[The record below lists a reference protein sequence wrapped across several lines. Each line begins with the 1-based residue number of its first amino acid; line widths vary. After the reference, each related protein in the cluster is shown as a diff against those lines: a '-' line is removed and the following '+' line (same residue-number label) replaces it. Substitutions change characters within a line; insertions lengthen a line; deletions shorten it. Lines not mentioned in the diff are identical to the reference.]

1 MDRSQEI
8 KSSIISKKTH
18 KSFSGTEGTPLADT
32 KKVQFDE
39 QALTRSKNNSTL
51 DSSSSTSAYIELNLK
66 RVSQIQYFEKEFS
79 FEKFTS
85 GDIRQISL
93 TVLGTESK
101 LFKYKT
107 YKIEVKSPFF
117 PDIHCFRRY
126 NEFHALYKV
135 LKLKYQNIQL
145 PNFPSKYTV
154 INRTEKR
161 RVAFHRILNGILEIA
176 QQHHGQIQKNILQ
189 LLYVFLTKDL
199 SGKQTNKV
207 EISSNQHSGSID
219 DMSEF
224 SIKQI
229 IEEYGND
236 VCGDI
241 QSINSEDSFEQKQN
255 SKFLEENEE
264 RYNQTYGNT
273 NELSLSKSN
282 QSDSQ
287 FSQSQQQV
295 NLDFYLRDK
304 SSSQQSKQLSMSQQS
319 QLTDSEMQEA
329 LNCSF
334 GTGIRERSIAQQPKK
349 LSIPPEAVIIKSGSQ
364 AAPSSLIT
372 HRNQSDEKNKSKS
385 EIRTLDKASQM
396 VIIEKFAN
404 IKEEKDYCGY
414 IQVSLQNDTKKVLY
428 GRIVQN
434 TLQLFHQ
441 IFDNHFACL
450 ISIYEAQIQFHPQNS
465 HIIEIFHGY
474 DSKKIQICL
483 QNDKFED
490 YYLDKED
497 KVKDINTFLADFI
510 KMKDQNSFL
519 DDEKNRGNI
528 EKYFPP
534 SDLQRWLVQLQIAS
548 QKKQDI
554 NLNDF
559 VFEPIGKV
567 YLSIHEIINFKYIPP
582 NSTVFIRIKSSP
594 FIFQTKENISD
605 SPKWKQ
611 DFIFPFSN
619 SYGLITLEVI
629 SMINKGWIKEKF
641 TEKILAS
648 VSIQIADILGH
659 NQDTVFKKIVLPLDN
674 TEQRNKQ
681 LVKDGVQDKKEQ
693 EMQIVVSLRNLS
705 KFESIF
711 AESSNNI
718 YDGVKM
724 SEQQKS
730 IMRYYKINFN
740 RYKNLCGN
748 VFLFIWSFNDI
759 FYQKYPKFSNLM
771 IVLILLYIWNANLNN
786 ILQHLIALFFFII
799 IVHNPKIYPFYQHF
813 TQKHL
818 FSEKHPSYH
827 EPQLYTKKMNDY
839 IKMSQCLSKIKKFKN
854 DIIVEE
860 QIQFTLSQ
868 TYQQLK
874 KSFYLL
880 HEWISV
886 VVNYCEKFK
895 NLLTW
900 KDQNRTYQ
908 FFIFLIFLYVV
919 FTHIPIRFML
929 FFGSIYNFYIGR
941 FVYQKRYDINKQQ
954 GKNLIIYVYKK
965 YWPEY
970 RSWEQIE
977 HQKFPNE
984 QIKKALIDD
993 GLVHF
998 YLWITNESL
1007 QQYDTPNKLMMAIA
1021 TVPKKLFM
1029 NKVEGPHQSTEI
1041 YKELQK
1047 NSKLRL
1053 SKYLTTV
1060 KIWKN
1065 FLYNIPS
1072 DCYRILHPKM
1082 I

>member
-1 MDRSQEI
+1 MDQSKET
-8 KSSIISKKTH
+8 KSSIPSKNQNK
-18 KSFSGTEGTPLADT
+18 KSFSSTDGTPFTRT
-32 KKVQFDE
+32 KKVSFDE
-39 QALTRSKNNSTL
+39 QTLTRSKNNSTL
-51 DSSSSTSAYIELNLK
+51 DSSSCTSPYIELNLK
-66 RVSQIQYFEKEFS
+66 RISQMKYFEKEFS

-93 TVLGTESK
+93 TVLGTENK

-145 PNFPSKYTV
+145 PSFPSKYTV

-207 EISSNQHSGSID
+207 EISSNQHAGSFD

-229 IEEYGND
+229 IEEYGD
-236 VCGDI
+236 EICGDI
-241 QSINSEDSFEQKQN
+241 QYTNSEDSPEQKQN
-255 SKFLEENEE
+255 SKFFEEENEE
-264 RYNQTYGNT
+264 KQNQVYDGIS
-273 NELSLSKSN
+273 ELSLSKSTQNESQLN
-282 QSDSQ
+282 QML
-287 FSQSQQQV
+287 QQI
-295 NLDFYLRDK
+295 NLDSSLRDK
-304 SSSQQSKQLSMSQQS
+304 SSSQQTKKLSICQETSLSDSQTQ
-319 QLTDSEMQEA
+319 DA
-329 LNCSF
+329 LNNTF
-334 GTGIRERSIAQQPKK
+334 NTGIRERSTAQQPKK
-349 LSIPPEAVIIKSGSQ
+349 LSLPPEMAIPKSGLQ
-364 AAPSSLIT
+364 GSLIS
-372 HRNQSDEKNKSKS
+372 HRNQTDEKNQTKL

-396 VIIEKFAN
+396 VIIEKFNN

-414 IQVSLQNDTKKVLY
+414 VQVGLQNDTKKILY

-450 ISIYEAQIQFHPQNS
+450 ISIYEAHIQFHPKNS

-483 QNDKFED
+483 QNDKYED
-490 YYLDKED
+490 YCLDKED
-497 KVKDINTFLADFI
+497 QVKDVNNFLADFI

-534 SDLQRWLVQLQIAS
+534 SDLQRWLIQLKIAS

-567 YLSIHEIINFKYIPP
+567 YLTIHEVINFKYIPP
-582 NSTVFIRIKSSP
+582 NSTVFIRIISSP
-594 FIFQTKENISD
+594 FTFQTKENISD

-619 SYGLITLEVI
+619 SYGLIKLEVI
-629 SMINKGWIKEKF
+629 SVINKGWIKENFK
-641 TEKILAS
+641 ENILAS

-659 NQDTVFKKIVLPLDN
+659 NQDTVFKKITLPLDN
-674 TEQRNKQ
+674 TEQRSKQ
-681 LVKDGVQDKKEQ
+681 LVKDGVKDQKEQ
-693 EMQIVVSLRNLS
+693 EMQIIVSLRNLS

-718 YDGVKM
+718 YDGIKM

-740 RYKNLCGN
+740 RYKSLCGHI
-748 VFLFIWSFNDI
+748 FLFIWSFNDI
-759 FYQKYPKFSNLM
+759 FYQKYPKFSKLM

-799 IVHNPKIYPFYQHF
+799 IVHNPKIYPYYNHF

-818 FSEKHPSYH
+818 FSEKHPCYH

-900 KDQNRTYQ
+900 KDQNRTNQ

-919 FTHIPIRFML
+919 FTHVPIRYML
-929 FFGSIYNFYIGR
+929 FFGSIYNYYIGR
-941 FVYQKRYDINKQQ
+941 LVYQKRYDINKQQ

-965 YWPEY
+965 CWPEFK
-970 RSWEQIE
+970 SWEQIE
-977 HQKFPNE
+977 NLKFPNE

-1007 QQYDTPNKLMMAIA
+1007 QQFDTPNKLMMAIA

-1041 YKELQK
+1041 YKELQQK
-1047 NSKLRL
+1047 SKLKL

>member
-1 MDRSQEI
+1 MDQSKENKSQNSQ
-8 KSSIISKKTH
+8 KNQSH
-18 KSFSGTEGTPLADT
+18 KSFSSVDGTPLGRI
-32 KKVQFDE
+32 KKVSFDDS
-39 QALTRSKNNSTL
+39 ALTRSKNDTTV
-51 DSSSSTSAYIELNLK
+51 DSSSCTSPYIELNLK
-66 RVSQIQYFEKEFS
+66 RISQMQYFEKEFS

-145 PNFPSKYTV
+145 PSFPSKYTV

-176 QQHHGQIQKNILQ
+176 QQHQGQIQKNILQ

-199 SGKQTNKV
+199 SGKQTNKI
-207 EISSNQHSGSID
+207 EISPNQHAGSFD

-224 SIKQI
+224 SMKQI
-229 IEEYGND
+229 IEEYGD
-236 VCGDI
+236 EVCGDI
-241 QSINSEDSFEQKQN
+241 QSINSEDSPQQNQN
-255 SKFLEENEE
+255 SKFFDEREEKDQIDED
-264 RYNQTYGNT
+264 
-273 NELSLSKSN
+273 LSEFNLSKSIQN
-282 QSDSQ
+282 
-287 FSQSQQQV
+287 
-295 NLDFYLRDK
+295 
-304 SSSQQSKQLSMSQQS
+304 SSQQSQIQQQVSLDSSSIEKSASQQNKKLS
-319 QLTDSEMQEA
+319 ITQQMSLPDSYMQDP
-329 LNCSF
+329 LNLSF
-334 GTGIRERSIAQQPKK
+334 GTGIRDRSTAQQPKK
-349 LSIPPEAVIIKSGSQ
+349 LSLPPDIAILKSGSM
-364 AAPSSLIT
+364 ATLIS

-396 VIIEKFAN
+396 VIIEKFNN

-414 IQVSLQNDTKKVLY
+414 VQVSLQNDTKKVLY

-450 ISIYEAQIQFHPQNS
+450 ISIYEANIQFHPKNS

-483 QNDKFED
+483 QNDKFEE

-497 KVKDINTFLADFI
+497 KVKDINDFLSDFL

-519 DDEKNRGNI
+519 DDENNRGNI

-534 SDLQRWLVQLQIAS
+534 SDLQKWLVQLKIAS

-567 YLSIHEIINFKYIPP
+567 YLTIHEVINFKYIPP

-629 SMINKGWIKEKF
+629 SVINKGWIKENF
-641 TEKILAS
+641 IEKILAS

-659 NQDTVFKKIVLPLDN
+659 NQDTVFKKINLPLDN
-674 TEQRNKQ
+674 TEQRVKQ
-681 LVKDGVQDKKEQ
+681 LVKDGVKDQKEQ
-693 EMQIVVSLRNLS
+693 EMQIIVSLRNLS

-724 SEQQKS
+724 NEQQKS

-740 RYKNLCGN
+740 RYKSLCGH

-759 FYQKYPKFSNLM
+759 FYQKYPKFSKLM
-771 IVLILLYIWNANLNN
+771 IALILLYIWNADLNN

-799 IVHNPKIYPFYQHF
+799 IVHNPKIYPYYKHF
-813 TQKHL
+813 TEKHL
-818 FSEKHPSYH
+818 FSEKHPFYH

-919 FTHIPIRFML
+919 FTHIPIRYML
-929 FFGSIYNFYIGR
+929 FFGSIYNYYIGR
-941 FVYQKRYDINKQQ
+941 LVYQKRYDINKQQ

-965 YWPEY
+965 YWQEY

-977 HQKFPNE
+977 HIKYPNE

-998 YLWITNESL
+998 YLWITNENL
-1007 QQYDTPNKLMMAIA
+1007 QQFDTPYKLMMAIA

-1029 NKVEGPHQSTEI
+1029 NKIEGPHQSTEI
-1041 YKELQK
+1041 YKELQQ